1 MKTDFGNRTHTYIAV
16 GKDKSP
22 FRQLS
27 NLCIRNM
34 NGAETNK
41 DKAIIVD
48 EVVSGSSGP
57 VVPTPTSASRTSPV
71 PPISIQEQQ
80 RAMKSQER
88 MLAHYKENM
97 DKKTVA
103 KQVSPENKKKCA
115 AEEEEQAVDAK
126 KHGVETVTTIVET
139 KTVRRD
145 DNGNPT
151 TIVTTTKSTSYG
163 PPPPPPI

>member
-57 VVPTPTSASRTSPV
+57 VVPTPTSAYRTSPV
-71 PPISIQEQQ
+71 VWSHSHPKMMQDLFLTIHDH
-80 RAMKSQER
+80 K
-88 MLAHYKENM
+88 
-97 DKKTVA
+97 
-103 KQVSPENKKKCA
+103 
-115 AEEEEQAVDAK
+115 
-126 KHGVETVTTIVET
+126 TIVAR
-139 KTVRRD
+139 KYAY
-145 DNGNPT
+145 
-151 TIVTTTKSTSYG
+151 KLF
-163 PPPPPPI
+163 